1 MLVATV
7 IATSAEAVAS
17 FMLSVRPANTTEQLT
32 PNIANSIGKE
42 ASIDISLLS
51 PSPHPT
57 LLSWLLGSLLLCED
71 VLAVCFFQ
79 TAIQNR

>member
-17 FMLSVRPANTTEQLT
+17 IIMPPATISFTLSVRPANTTEQLT
-32 PNIANSIGKE
+32 PNIANSLGKE

-51 PSPHPT
+51 PSLHST
-57 LLSWLLGSLLLCED
+57 LLS
-71 VLAVCFFQ
+71 
-79 TAIQNR
+79 